1 MTTSIRTTQ
10 SGDSCAVAVVAAG
23 EEVARLEILDRQ
35 MRLGV
40 GWVRIAAIAGVKTK
54 PRHRGQG
61 YARELMQA
69 TVGYMGESGYAI
81 SILFGIPDFYHR
93 FGYAPVM
100 PGKSLVRIRTAA
112 GEALGGALA
121 VREAKPAD
129 GEALLEIYNAANVE
143 RTGTL
148 ARKGSSFSPWLDDDD
163 DWWQEERR
171 LIVAEDGGRPVA
183 YALAEPEWLYES
195 EWNMRPYEIGVLPEY
210 IGPGTASLVRA
221 LAVKA
226 AARRDEWLTIEM
238 PADSP
243 QLGVLRPVGFTQEIA
258 YAQNQGGMGRI
269 TDLGGLATT
278 LKNTLASRM
287 RSSGLAGRVGK
298 VQFTCD
304 TERAVS
310 EIGTGPTLTIDLPQQ
325 HLLQLL
331 MGYRS
336 IAELRL
342 EFPACVDDQV
352 VEVVDAL
359 LPAGHPYMWRL
370 DHF

>member
-1 MTTSIRTTQ
+1 MTTSINVTERR
-10 SGDSCAVAVVAAG
+10 DSCDVAVAAAG
-23 EEVARLEILDRQ
+23 AEVARLRVLDRQ

-40 GWVRIAAIAGVKTK
+40 AWVRIGAIAGVKTK

-61 YARELMQA
+61 YARELMRA
-69 TVGYMGESGYAI
+69 TVDHMRENGYDA
-81 SILFGIPDFYHR
+81 SILFGIPNFYHR

-100 PGKSLVRIRTAA
+100 PDKSVVRIKTAA
-112 GEALGGALA
+112 GEALAGTLA
-121 VREAKPAD
+121 VREAQATD
-129 GEALLEIYNAANVE
+129 GEALLAIYNAANVE

-148 ARKGSSFSPWLDDDD
+148 ERKESSFSRWLDDDD

-171 LIVAEDGGRPVA
+171 IVVAEDGGRPVA
-183 YALAEPEWLYES
+183 YALADPEWLFES
-195 EWNMRPYEIGVLPEY
+195 EWNMRPYEIGVLPEC
-210 IGPGTASLVRA
+210 IGPGTASLIRA
-221 LAVKA
+221 LAAEA

-243 QLGVLRPVGFTQEIA
+243 LLGVLRPVGFTQEIA

-269 TDLGGLATT
+269 ANLDGL
-278 LKNTLASRM
+278 TLALKDTLAKRM
-287 RSSGLAGRVGK
+287 RKSGLAGQVGK
-298 VQFTCD
+298 IEFTCD
-304 TERAVS
+304 TERA
-310 EIGTGPTLTIDLPQQ
+310 EIEFDAGPALSIKLPQQ

-336 IAELRL
+336 IAELRQ

-352 VEVVDAL
+352 VEVVDTL
-359 LPAGHPYMWRL
+359 FPPGHPYMWRL